1 MKGIIPIN
9 INKEPNHIITKKVN
23 KTDCNLVAN
32 NSCLI
37 DNLVK
42 LSINEMT
49 DILINAPFYA
59 KKFLILLYQD

>member
-9 INKEPNHIITKKVN
+9 VNKELNHVMTKKVN
-23 KTDCNLVAN
+23 KTGCNLVAN

-37 DNLVK
+37 DKLVK